1 MNIQRKRMGVAPAI
15 DLTVRQRRTVLV
27 LLNRYLPGTTVW
39 AYGSRVKWT
48 SHPASD
54 LDLVV
59 FAKPEQAARV
69 TELREAFDESNLPF
83 RVDLFVWDDVPESFR
98 KRIETEHVTLAKR
111 EERNR
116 TVSNDWRTVTLGACA
131 TPVADKVA
139 PADSGDLP
147 YIGLEHIGQG
157 TLSLNGIGSARDVES
172 TKTAFCA
179 GDILFGKLRPYF
191 RKVVRPRF
199 DGICSTD
206 IWVFRPKEDVDAG
219 FLFYLLASSEF
230 VRFASQ
236 GAEGTR
242 MPRVKWEQASRFSA
256 RLPPVSEQRAIVQVL
271 GALDDK
277 IDLNRRMATT
287 LEDSLRALFQSW
299 FVDFDPVRSQVRRA
313 HVNFP
318 TDVARL
324 FPSRLTASDI
334 GEIPDDW
341 KVNSLGDLV
350 ELAYGSALRSNERRG
365 GHIPVFGS
373 NGQVGWHD
381 RKIVNGP
388 GIVVGRKGTPGVVTW
403 SQSDFFPIDTTFYV
417 VPKGKVSLQ
426 FLFYALRH
434 QKLSS
439 LAADS
444 VVPGLNRNIA
454 YMNRQVV
461 PSAKVIEAFD
471 GQADAVLSRV
481 GQIEAESRTLAELRD
496 TLLPKLLSG
505 EIRIPEAEKV
515 VAAAT

>member
-1 MNIQRKRMGVAPAI
+1 MNIQCKRTAI
-15 DLTVRQRRTVLV
+15 DLTAGQRRTVLV

-242 MPRVKWEQASRFSA
+242 MPRAKWEQTSRFSA
-256 RLPPVSEQRAIVQVL
+256 CLPPVSEQRVIAQVL

-277 IDLNRRMATT
+277 IELNRSMAAT
-287 LEDSLRALFQSW
+287 LDEAVRTLFKSW
-299 FVDFDPVRSQVRRA
+299 FVDRS
-313 HVNFP
+313 
-318 TDVARL
+318 
-324 FPSRLTASDI
+324 
-334 GEIPDDW
+334 
-341 KVNSLGDLV
+341 
-350 ELAYGSALRSNERRG
+350 ERDTER
-365 GHIPVFGS
+365 
-373 NGQVGWHD
+373 D
-381 RKIVNGP
+381 
-388 GIVVGRKGTPGVVTW
+388 TP
-403 SQSDFFPIDTTFYV
+403 F
-417 VPKGKVSLQ
+417 
-426 FLFYALRH
+426 
-434 QKLSS
+434 
-439 LAADS
+439 
-444 VVPGLNRNIA
+444 
-454 YMNRQVV
+454 
-461 PSAKVIEAFD
+461 PSAKLSGYVWLNPESWSATNRPDSVAYVDLSNTKWGTIEKIETYQWDDAPSRARRVLRPGDTIVGTVRPGNGSIALIGKEGLTGSTGF
-471 GQADAVLSRV
+471 AVLRSKTDFDAAFIWCAATSKAN
-481 GQIEAESRTLAELRD
+481 IERLAHLADGGAYPAVPASAVAATPVVRTDPATRRKFSKLTAPLVAKYLAIRDESCTLAELRD
-496 TLLPKLLSG
+496 TLLPKLISG
-505 EIRIPEAEKV
+505 EIRIPEAEKI
-515 VAAAT
+515 AEAAT